1 MCIRDSLSGI
11 WQTCGW
17 SAIVYIAALASVSP
31 DLHESAIVDGAGRLQ
46 RIWHIDLP
54 GSMPTIITMLILTA
68 GQLLTIGFEKSYL
81 MQNSMN
87 LGVSEVI
94 STYTYKRGLVDGD
107 FSYASAVEMMQSV
120 VNFVILISVN
130 RFSKRFSDT
139 SLW

>member
-1 MCIRDSLSGI
+1 
-11 WQTCGW
+11 
-17 SAIVYIAALASVSP
+17 
-31 DLHESAIVDGAGRLQ
+31 
-46 RIWHIDLP
+46 
-54 GSMPTIITMLILTA
+54 
-68 GQLLTIGFEKSYL
+68 

-87 LGVSEVI
+87 LGVAEVI

>member
-1 MCIRDSLSGI
+1 
-11 WQTCGW
+11 
-17 SAIVYIAALASVSP
+17 
-31 DLHESAIVDGAGRLQ
+31 
-46 RIWHIDLP
+46 
-54 GSMPTIITMLILTA
+54 MPTIITMLILTA